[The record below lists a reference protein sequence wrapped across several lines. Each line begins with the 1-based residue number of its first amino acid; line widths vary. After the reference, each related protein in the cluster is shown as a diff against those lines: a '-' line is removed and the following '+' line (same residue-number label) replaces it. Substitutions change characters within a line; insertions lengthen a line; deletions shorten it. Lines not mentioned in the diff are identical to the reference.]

1 MEGWSTL
8 NEGSDLY
15 QDEIVET
22 FKSRNK
28 SSFDLDSSVKH
39 GNVDDCSERLKG
51 LFDQVLLVFLREVS
65 GKKRVR
71 PIPALLGNGQPADLF
86 KLFLVVWK
94 RGGYDSVSRN
104 RKWGCVIAECGFDWG
119 MMACVKLVYLKYL
132 NELDQW
138 LRWAFKDER
147 LGSGEGEIDE
157 KLGILLLEL
166 QEEFK
171 GLLYNGRDAK
181 RKQNGKYDDL
191 GVAKRE
197 LTFPAARD
205 INEVYDNAEKSPKH
219 IDDDEKFCANDENNV
234 VVLDTTVAMQVYT
247 SQKRKRESLSLLGML
262 NWVTDVAKHS
272 NDPAIGRI
280 PDTSKWKDYSSKE
293 LWVQALLA
301 REVLLT
307 RRNVNLNA
315 EESLL
320 QVGVQEGVLWMGR
333 EQLPLHGLNFRA
345 KRTVN
350 QSSGPISFQGCWLN
364 PRRKWS
370 LLIAYD
376 WGWLGSCLDKSAA
389 MLRWLSKWIKY
400 PCRMFDTLVMKK
412 LKMHPSM
419 YDDTDVLNHR
429 SAEGLRCSERLP
441 SLTKPRFCPCC
452 NSCSAFPTKVVTPRK
467 VEVVNNP
474 KEQAPPSA
482 KIMGTNAIVG
492 MPNDEPFQKHV
503 SVGPLFQAEVPE
515 WTGVVPDSDSKWLG
529 TMMWPPPQNG
539 KHNSPVEM
547 DPIGKGRRD
556 SCSCQLPGSVRCIR
570 FHIAE
575 KRMKLKLELGSL
587 FYHWRFD
594 RMGEEVSLSWTIAEE
609 KRFKDMIRLKPPSLN
624 KFFWDIQVLKF
635 FPTKTRE
642 QLVSYYFNVF
652 LVRCRTYQNRVTPKD
667 IDSDDDE
674 SEFGCIG
681 GSYGYEAL
689 NVPSPKLPMCTEN
702 KQCIDL

>member
-8 NEGSDLY
+8 NDGSDLY
-15 QDEIVET
+15 DVEIGGT
-22 FKSRNK
+22 FKSRNT

-39 GNVDDCSERLKG
+39 SNVDDCSERLKG

-65 GKKRVR
+65 REKRVR
-71 PIPALLGNGQPADLF
+71 PIPALLGNGQPVDLF
-86 KLFLVVWK
+86 KVFWVVWK

-119 MMACVKLVYLKYL
+119 MMACVKLIYLKYL

-138 LRWAFKDER
+138 LQGDFKDDR
-147 LGSGEGEIDE
+147 LGSGESEIDE

-171 GLLYNGRDAK
+171 GLFCKGQDAK
-181 RKQNGKYDDL
+181 RRQNGKCDDL

-197 LTFPAARD
+197 LVFPAARD
-205 INEVYDNAEKSPKH
+205 INEVQVNSEKSQKN
-219 IDDDEKFCANDENNV
+219 IDDDEIFCANDENNTV
-234 VVLDTTVAMQVYT
+234 VSEMTVALQVYT
-247 SQKRKRESLSLLGML
+247 SQKRKRESLSWLGML
-262 NWVTDVAKHS
+262 NWVTDAAKHS

-280 PDTSKWKDYSSKE
+280 PDSSKWKDYSNKE
-293 LWVQALLA
+293 LWAQALLA

-307 RRNVNLNA
+307 RRHVNSNS

-320 QVGVQEGVLWMGR
+320 Q
-333 EQLPLHGLNFRA
+333 
-345 KRTVN
+345 
-350 QSSGPISFQGCWLN
+350 
-364 PRRKWS
+364 
-370 LLIAYD
+370 
-376 WGWLGSCLDKSAA
+376 
-389 MLRWLSKWIKY
+389 
-400 PCRMFDTLVMKK
+400 KK

-419 YDDTDVLNHR
+419 YNDADVLNHL

-452 NSCSAFPTKVVTPRK
+452 NSCSASPTKVVTPHK

-482 KIMGTNAIVG
+482 KIMGTNANVG

-515 WTGVVPDSDSKWLG
+515 WTGVVADSDSKWLG
-529 TMMWPPPQNG
+529 TTMYGN
-539 KHNSPVEM
+539 HNSSVEM
-547 DPIGKGRRD
+547 EWIGKGRRD

-587 FYHWRFD
+587 FYRWRFD

-609 KRFKDMIRLKPPSLN
+609 KRFKDMVRLKPPSLN

-642 QLVSYYFNVF
+642 KLVSYYFNVF
-652 LVRCRTYQNRVTPKD
+652 LARRRTYQNRVTPKD

-681 GSYGYEAL
+681 GSYGYEVL
-689 NVPSPKLPMCTEN
+689 NVPGPKLLMCTEN

>member
-8 NEGSDLY
+8 NEGSHLY

-65 GKKRVR
+65 GEKCVR

-104 RKWGCVIAECGFDWG
+104 RKWGCVIMECGFDWG

-197 LTFPAARD
+197 LIFPAARD

-320 QVGVQEGVLWMGR
+320 Q
-333 EQLPLHGLNFRA
+333 
-345 KRTVN
+345 
-350 QSSGPISFQGCWLN
+350 
-364 PRRKWS
+364 
-370 LLIAYD
+370 
-376 WGWLGSCLDKSAA
+376 
-389 MLRWLSKWIKY
+389 
-400 PCRMFDTLVMKK
+400 KK

-419 YDDTDVLNHR
+419 YDNTDVLNHR
-429 SAEGLRCSERLP
+429 SAEGLRCSDRLP

-452 NSCSAFPTKVVTPRK
+452 NSCSVSPTNVVTPRK

-547 DPIGKGRRD
+547 DPIGEGRRD

-609 KRFKDMIRLKPPSLN
+609 KRFKDMVRLKPPSLN

>member
-39 GNVDDCSERLKG
+39 GNLDDCSERLKG
-51 LFDQVLLVFLREVS
+51 LFDQVLLVFLREMS
-65 GKKRVR
+65 GEKRVR

-104 RKWGCVIAECGFDWG
+104 RKWGCVIAECGFDLG

-132 NELDQW
+132 NKLDQW

-181 RKQNGKYDDL
+181 RKQYGKYDDL

-197 LTFPAARD
+197 LIFPAARD
-205 INEVYDNAEKSPKH
+205 INEVYGKAEKSPKH

-234 VVLDTTVAMQVYT
+234 VALDTTVAMQVYT

-272 NDPAIGRI
+272 NDSAIGRI
-280 PDTSKWKDYSSKE
+280 PDTFKWKDYSSKE

-320 QVGVQEGVLWMGR
+320 Q
-333 EQLPLHGLNFRA
+333 
-345 KRTVN
+345 
-350 QSSGPISFQGCWLN
+350 
-364 PRRKWS
+364 
-370 LLIAYD
+370 
-376 WGWLGSCLDKSAA
+376 
-389 MLRWLSKWIKY
+389 
-400 PCRMFDTLVMKK
+400 KK

-419 YDDTDVLNHR
+419 YDDTDFLNHR

-452 NSCSAFPTKVVTPRK
+452 NSCSASPTKVVTPRK

-529 TMMWPPPQNG
+529 TMMWHPPQNG

-547 DPIGKGRRD
+547 DPIGEGKRD

-609 KRFKDMIRLKPPSLN
+609 KRFKDMVRLKPPSLN

-681 GSYGYEAL
+681 GSYGHEAL

>member
-8 NEGSDLY
+8 NDGSDLY
-15 QDEIVET
+15 DVEIGGT
-22 FKSRNK
+22 FESRNT

-39 GNVDDCSERLKG
+39 SNVDDCSERLKG

-65 GKKRVR
+65 REKRVR
-71 PIPALLGNGQPADLF
+71 PIPALLGNGQPVDLF
-86 KLFLVVWK
+86 KVFWVVWK
-94 RGGYDSVSRN
+94 RGGYDLVSRN

-119 MMACVKLVYLKYL
+119 MMACVKLIYLKYL

-138 LRWAFKDER
+138 LQGDFKDER
-147 LGSGEGEIDE
+147 LGSGESEIDE

-171 GLLYNGRDAK
+171 GLFCKGQDAK
-181 RKQNGKYDDL
+181 RRQIGKCDDL
-191 GVAKRE
+191 GVSKRE
-197 LTFPAARD
+197 LVFPAARD
-205 INEVYDNAEKSPKH
+205 INEVQVNSEKSQKN
-219 IDDDEKFCANDENNV
+219 IDDDEFFCANDENNTV
-234 VVLDTTVAMQVYT
+234 VSEMTVALKVYT
-247 SQKRKRESLSLLGML
+247 SQKRKRESLSWLGML
-262 NWVTDVAKHS
+262 NWVTDAAKHS

-280 PDTSKWKDYSSKE
+280 PDSSKWKDYSNKE
-293 LWVQALLA
+293 LWAQALLA

-307 RRNVNLNA
+307 RRHVNSNS

-320 QVGVQEGVLWMGR
+320 Q
-333 EQLPLHGLNFRA
+333 
-345 KRTVN
+345 
-350 QSSGPISFQGCWLN
+350 
-364 PRRKWS
+364 
-370 LLIAYD
+370 
-376 WGWLGSCLDKSAA
+376 
-389 MLRWLSKWIKY
+389 
-400 PCRMFDTLVMKK
+400 KK

-419 YDDTDVLNHR
+419 YNDADVLNHL
-429 SAEGLRCSERLP
+429 SAEGLRFSERLP

-452 NSCSAFPTKVVTPRK
+452 NSCSTSPTKVVTPHK

-515 WTGVVPDSDSKWLG
+515 WTGVVADSDSKWLG
-529 TMMWPPPQNG
+529 TTMYGN
-539 KHNSPVEM
+539 HNSSVEM
-547 DPIGKGRRD
+547 ERIGKGRRD

-575 KRMKLKLELGSL
+575 KRMKLKLELGSF
-587 FYHWRFD
+587 FYRWRFD
-594 RMGEEVSLSWTIAEE
+594 CMGEEVSLSWTIAEE
-609 KRFKDMIRLKPPSLN
+609 KRFKDMVRLKPPSLN

-642 QLVSYYFNVF
+642 KLVSYYFNVF
-652 LVRCRTYQNRVTPKD
+652 LAQRRTYQNRVTPKD

-689 NVPSPKLPMCTEN
+689 NVPGPKLLMCTEN